1 MMFIQKSGA
10 KLQKILMKYVFVST
24 DFGNLIF
31 FSKKNIGNYLVSYVQ
46 MCNFVAENRNLVKRQ
61 KLENDS

>member
-31 FSKKNIGNYLVSYVQ
+31 FSKKISGIIW
-46 MCNFVAENRNLVKRQ
+46 
-61 KLENDS
+61 